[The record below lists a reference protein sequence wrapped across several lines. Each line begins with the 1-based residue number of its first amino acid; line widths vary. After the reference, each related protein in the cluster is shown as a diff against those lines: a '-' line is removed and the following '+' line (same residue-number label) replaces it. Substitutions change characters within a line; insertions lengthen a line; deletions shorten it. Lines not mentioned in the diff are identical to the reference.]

1 MLAQIRRQGRKC
13 KRPQTSNQRLNHF
26 VLNHL
31 VLKRVQ
37 PTDHCKAGVL
47 LAHYILAFLNWCC
60 ITAAHPLDKF
70 IQCDNLYIIPRLIY
84 LQIYFLLYV
93 LSMALG
99 RFITLLLSL
108 AASGVSM
115 LHYSLKSEPALE
127 NVADCIYE
135 TNVLTLIYTN
145 TGPRMTA
152 TIAECD

>member
-1 MLAQIRRQGRKC
+1 
-13 KRPQTSNQRLNHF
+13 
-26 VLNHL
+26 
-31 VLKRVQ
+31 
-37 PTDHCKAGVL
+37 
-47 LAHYILAFLNWCC
+47 
-60 ITAAHPLDKF
+60 
-70 IQCDNLYIIPRLIY
+70 
-84 LQIYFLLYV
+84 
-93 LSMALG
+93 MALG